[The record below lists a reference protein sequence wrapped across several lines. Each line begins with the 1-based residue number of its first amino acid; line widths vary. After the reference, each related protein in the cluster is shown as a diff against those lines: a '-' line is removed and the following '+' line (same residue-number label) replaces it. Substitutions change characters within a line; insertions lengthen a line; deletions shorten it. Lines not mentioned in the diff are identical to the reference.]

1 MNTLGHTGIEV
12 SPLCFGA
19 LTMTPFQ
26 ANLPVEEGA
35 NLIIKAHEQG
45 LNFIDTAE
53 IYDNYAYLKE
63 ALKVIPR
70 DELVIS
76 TKSYAY
82 DKSTASA
89 SLEKA
94 LNEIGTD
101 YIDIFL
107 LHEQESE
114 HTLRGHHE
122 ALSYWHS
129 LKSKGLIRAT
139 GISTHFIQ
147 CVKAAYDYDEIEVVH
162 PIINMAGI
170 GIQDGSVEEMI
181 EAIQRLRSKGVG
193 IYSMKAL
200 GGGHLIKRQKEAF
213 EWIKSQDFID
223 AVAVGMQSEAEVQ
236 YNCDFFLNG
245 QVNQEAADQIE
256 HKKRRLI
263 VADYCRACGE
273 CVKRCKQNAIEL
285 VDGRATP
292 NENCILCG
300 YCATVCPDFCIK
312 VI

>member
-1 MNTLGHTGIEV
+1 MNTLGQTGIEV

-26 ANLPVEEGA
+26 ANLPIQEGA
-35 NLIIKAHEQG
+35 NLIIQAHKQG

-70 DELVIS
+70 EELVIA

-82 DKSTASA
+82 DEKTAKV

-94 LNEIGTD
+94 LTEIGTD

-114 HTLRGHHE
+114 HTLRGHYE
-122 ALSYWHS
+122 ALAYWNS
-129 LKSKGLIRAT
+129 LKSEGLILAT
-139 GISTHFIQ
+139 GISTDFIQ
-147 CVKAAYDYDEIEVVH
+147 CVKAAYDYEEIEVVH

-170 GIQDGSVEEMI
+170 GIQDGSVEDMI
-181 EAIQRLRSKGVG
+181 AAIQRLRSKGVG

-200 GGGHLIKRQKEAF
+200 GGGHLIKRQREAF

-223 AVAVGMQSEAEVQ
+223 AVAIGMQSEAEVQ
-236 YNCDFFLNG
+236 YNCDFFIND
-245 QVNQEAADQIE
+245 QVNTEAAGQIE
-256 HKKRRLI
+256 DKKRRLI
-263 VADYCRACGE
+263 VADYCRGCGE
-273 CVKRCKQNAIEL
+273 CVKRCKQHAIEL
-285 VDGRATP
+285 IDGKATP
-292 NENCILCG
+292 NEDCILCG